1 MLPEDS
7 KQRKDDAG
15 SSQQT
20 SLADHFQQNDAQ
32 VILYSAKAFEVSAIE
47 WLVHTNQVGPRYF
60 HSQIDLT
67 LGCQPIQAFNHP
79 SFKTMLD
86 MASRATKGVLLPS
99 PKKTRARIIHLF
111 KQRMYLLRDRLNVSN
126 SSFLSFFTLTSI
138 YQGPTVTGQISI
150 TCDAWQASNADSY
163 FAVTGHWVK
172 ERAPGEWAL
181 EHALLGFAQMN
192 CSHSGTHLG
201 QMLFMVL
208 SQLRIVHKVCMLDL
222 IESFCLLT
230 CF

>member
-7 KQRKDDAG
+7 KQRKDNAG

-32 VILYSAKAFEVSAIE
+32 VIPYSAKAFEVSAIE

-86 MASRATKGVLLPS
+86 MASRATKVQNC
-99 PKKTRARIIHLF
+99 ARIPEGP
-111 KQRMYLLRDRLNVSN
+111 DRA
-126 SSFLSFFTLTSI
+126 
-138 YQGPTVTGQISI
+138 G
-150 TCDAWQASNADSY
+150 
-163 FAVTGHWVK
+163 
-172 ERAPGEWAL
+172 APGEDSRAASDPKL
-181 EHALLGFAQMN
+181 
-192 CSHSGTHLG
+192 
-201 QMLFMVL
+201 
-208 SQLRIVHKVCMLDL
+208 
-222 IESFCLLT
+222 
-230 CF
+230 